1 MEKLAIEIHF
11 DFKLNWNNLEEDVCM
26 NDNYSND
33 GERRKQEVDLITG
46 EHEGRESYDMDVDR
60 MVNEGLGGGYVT
72 EHNGLVDETT
82 TDSMG
87 IIVEQDLE

>member
-1 MEKLAIEIHF
+1 M
-11 DFKLNWNNLEEDVCM
+11 DNMM
-26 NDNYSND
+26 NND
-33 GERRKQEVDLITG
+33 GQRRKEAQDSATNEY
-46 EHEGRESYDMDVDR
+46 EGRESYDMDVDR

>member
-1 MEKLAIEIHF
+1 M
-11 DFKLNWNNLEEDVCM
+11 NN
-26 NDNYSND
+26 SFRND
-33 GERRKQEVDLITG
+33 GERRKQEEEIITH
-46 EHEGRESYDMDVDR
+46 EHGGREHYDMDVDR
-60 MVNEGLGGGYVT
+60 MVNEGLGAGYVT

>member
-1 MEKLAIEIHF
+1 MDNMMHSDRQRRSEEQEIVT
-11 DFKLNWNNLEEDVCM
+11 D
-26 NDNYSND
+26 
-33 GERRKQEVDLITG
+33 
-46 EHEGRESYDMDVDR
+46 EHGGRESYDMDVDR
-60 MVNEGLGGGYVT
+60 MVNEGLGGGNVT